1 MILKVTALE
10 RIKAGS
16 PVCLLFND
24 SSQITCRTTLPS
36 EPPDAI
42 ARRVID
48 EGATILFDSGKD
60 TDDLLRPRAEHYRLY
75 PVMPK

>member
-10 RIKAGS
+10 PIKAGS
-16 PVCLLFND
+16 SISLLFND
-24 SSQITCRTTLPS
+24 HQVRCRASRPS

-42 ARRVID
+42 ARHVIS
-48 EGATILFDSGKD
+48 EGDTIVFDSGRD

-75 PVMPK
+75 RVTPE